1 MVISWPTRL
10 TTLCLCAFTF
20 SAFTCHIAHART
32 QVATSEI
39 ADITESATPRAAS
52 AESQGHQSD
61 GDDEEGRKGNGERH
75 SEKNED
81 QHTSQAKSAK
91 SATIRLAE
99 SDAIFQEITALSKE
113 KRQKL
118 RIIALAPHIVES
130 MFEVGAGQQII
141 ATTAHADYPEAAKDI
156 LQIGNYARLQI
167 EKIVQ
172 LQPDVV
178 IAWKTGNPGDDLSR
192 LKKYKV
198 KVIYSNPTTLSQVAD
213 ELLMLGQLTGRETA
227 AEQAATAYT
236 TQLNSLKTRYAQQ
249 APIRTFY
256 ELWSRPLRTVANNA
270 WPQQQLALCGAQNPF
285 AHANDDYPSV
295 GLEQVLVTLPQVI
308 IQPTQHAADTP
319 DALNWAKWQHIPAA
333 QNGFIF
339 HPNADKVHRMTSRML
354 DEVALMCEQIDKAR
368 QFYQADTPVNE

>member
-1 MVISWPTRL
+1 MVLSWPTRL

-20 SAFTCHIAHART
+20 SAFTCNIAHART

-39 ADITESATPRAAS
+39 ADITESATPSAAS
-52 AESQGHQSD
+52 AKSQGHQAD
-61 GDDEEGRKGNGERH
+61 GDEGRKGNGERL
-75 SEKNED
+75 SKKNEV
-81 QHTSQAKSAK
+81 QHTSQAKPAK

-368 QFYQADTPVNE
+368 QFYQADTPVSE